1 MDTVI
6 TDLADDDIRT
16 VWPSRTAVMEADDDA
31 TDPGTTDDDAVDADD
46 DGTDADDD
54 ATDADDDATDA

>member
-1 MDTVI
+1 MASLI
-6 TDLADDDIRT
+6 TELSDDDIRT

-31 TDPGTTDDDAVDADD
+31 TDPGTTDDDATDADDDGTDADD

-54 ATDADDDATDA
+54 ATDA